1 MFILS
6 YAFSGSAQSCSSG
19 LHNSLIAETSFSFIS
34 SLFSLI
40 VVNSFS
46 VSREPITKRG
56 ELKSDFRPGAFT
68 KRCNTCNAHKLHND
82 VKKLINASG
91 EKKKL
96 IPCCMHINFHELL
109 LTLVLRKARGAPVAQ
124 MVKFKHGFAL
134 IVSFFAIQLLHCVTK
149 TIANMAVIC
158 VINCEK
164 LRIQNICSRVSVTM
178 DRAPPLL

>member
-6 YAFSGSAQSCSSG
+6 YAFPGSAQSCSSG

-68 KRCNTCNAHKLHND
+68 KRCNTYNAHKRHSD

-96 IPCCMHINFHELL
+96 IPCCMHIIFMSFCSHWCLGKPEMHQSRRWSNSSMA
-109 LTLVLRKARGAPVAQ
+109 LRSSS
-124 MVKFKHGFAL
+124 
-134 IVSFFAIQLLHCVTK
+134 VSSPYSCCTA
-149 TIANMAVIC
+149 
-158 VINCEK
+158 
-164 LRIQNICSRVSVTM
+164 
-178 DRAPPLL
+178 

>member
-19 LHNSLIAETSFSFIS
+19 LHNSLITETSFSFIS

-46 VSREPITKRG
+46 VSRELITKRG
-56 ELKSDFRPGAFT
+56 ELKSDFRQGAFT
-68 KRCNTCNAHKLHND
+68 KRCNTCNAHKRHND

-124 MVKFKHGFAL
+124 MVKFRHGFAL
-134 IVSFFAIQLLHCVTK
+134 IVSFFAIQLLQCVTK
-149 TIANMAVIC
+149 IIANMAVIC

-164 LRIQNICSRVSVTM
+164 LRIQNICSRVSLTM
-178 DRAPPLL
+178 DRAPPIL